1 MCLRQLL
8 PAVVC
13 PTTSRLAEHGNI
25 TLKNYQ
31 IKPLQYND
39 QFIEYQVHHRPAV
52 TRRIHLELNEDG
64 SLRIIA
70 PRRMSRRAIHKTLQ
84 QRVDH
89 VARFLADARS
99 KLRERPM
106 HRYVSGEEHFFLGQ
120 NHPLKVVKNPG
131 KRGSVDLLNGQIRV
145 IAPDVR
151 AEAISNRLI
160 RWYRQQA
167 LQYFGSRLELIS
179 KYASWTRG
187 LAPPLRL
194 RKMKRTW
201 GSCSAAGVIT
211 LNPHLV
217 KAPPGCIDYVI
228 AHELC
233 HLQEHNHGKAFYALQ
248 EQLFPGWREAK
259 AHLKTQ
265 SHIYLA

>member
-1 MCLRQLL
+1 M
-8 PAVVC
+8 
-13 PTTSRLAEHGNI
+13 
-25 TLKNYQ
+25 KKYK

-39 QFIEYQVHHRPAV
+39 QLIEYQVHHRPAV
-52 TRRIHLELNEDG
+52 TRRIHLELNDDG
-64 SLRIIA
+64 RLRIIA
-70 PRRMSRRAIHKTLQ
+70 PRRMSRRAIHKNLQ
-84 QRVDH
+84 QRVSR
-89 VARFLADARS
+89 VARFLADARP
-99 KLRERPM
+99 KLRERPV
-106 HRYVSGEEHFFLGQ
+106 HRYVNGEEHLFLGQ
-120 NHPLKVVKNPG
+120 NHPLEVVEEPG
-131 KRGSVDLLNGQIRV
+131 KRGSVELINGQIRV
-145 IAPDVR
+145 ITRHAR
-151 AEAISNRLI
+151 AETISNQLT
-160 RWYRQQA
+160 RWYRQKAMQH
-167 LQYFGSRLELIS
+167 FSSRLELIS
-179 KYASWTRG
+179 TAAPWTEG
-187 LAPPLRL
+187 HAPPLRL

-217 KAPPGCIDYVI
+217 KAPPECIDYVI